1 MDDFKHNLGKANLQA
16 KLCDCNLHAKF
27 QVSFHQVVTTLV
39 AIFEDA
45 ILQMNIN
52 LEHCHRHCYDGASG
66 TKKGVAKGH
75 CHQGVMCHL
84 HLLLWACLKPW
95 GWWHSQAVLFNEVS
109 IKCDGRNQ
117 QAHQEISQ
125 KRCVVLEAQGKACTW
140 YAWLPCAV
148 SH

>member
-66 TKKGVAKGH
+66 TKKGVAKVIATKESCAIYTYCYGH
-75 CHQGVMCHL
+75 ALNLGDDDTVKQCNLMKSAL
-84 HLLLWACLKPW
+84 NAM
-95 GWWHSQAVLFNEVS
+95 A
-109 IKCDGRNQ
+109 
-117 QAHQEISQ
+117 EISKLIKKSP
-125 KRCVVLEAQGKACTW
+125 KRDALF
-140 YAWLPCAV
+140 
-148 SH
+148 